1 MESTLE
7 ARRVPLFGT
16 NFARRACSRASY
28 ACLIVVRSLTSSVD
42 CKIGGKKSDEQQK
55 QYENGAGN
63 TTHYQQNAQILLLGE
78 FNGHTTEHGRCWQ
91 TTEYE

>member
-1 MESTLE
+1 MS
-7 ARRVPLFGT
+7 
-16 NFARRACSRASY
+16 NKNSM
-28 ACLIVVRSLTSSVD
+28 
-42 CKIGGKKSDEQQK
+42 KH
-55 QYENGAGN
+55 GAGN